1 MAIGCQLLQQDGDDI
16 GRKFLEA
23 AEHGG
28 YCWRPLPT
36 RSRLCV
42 LNQLTHQQEF
52 KDGTSVG
59 FRKPINI
66 ALLRVRVEKFK
77 FSGPAGDLSV
87 RLTYRGTADQL
98 TMMNAGQNNSY
109 SAESFAKMTFGTFG
123 GNLWWA
129 RPLNYYYFFMTDG
142 EDGIQ
147 IFYRHL
153 AARERE
159 GPQSGITRRELSLK
173 WELDSTKCENY
184 KEHVKIAQPVDN
196 DRSNTMEDLE
206 RHGQP
211 HHTDDNGTT
220 YIMQISGDV
229 SGFGDGL

>member
-1 MAIGCQLLQQDGDDI
+1 MATGCQLLQQDGDDI
-16 GRKFLEA
+16 GRNFWEQLNMA
-23 AEHGG
+23 ATAGAPSLLARG
-28 YCWRPLPT
+28 YA
-36 RSRLCV
+36 
-42 LNQLTHQQEF
+42 F

-109 SAESFAKMTFGTFG
+109 SA
-123 GNLWWA
+123 
-129 RPLNYYYFFMTDG
+129 
-142 EDGIQ
+142 
-147 IFYRHL
+147 
-153 AARERE
+153 
-159 GPQSGITRRELSLK
+159 
-173 WELDSTKCENY
+173 
-184 KEHVKIAQPVDN
+184 
-196 DRSNTMEDLE
+196 NTMEDLE

-220 YIMQISGDV
+220 HIMQISGDV
-229 SGFGDGL
+229 SGSGDGL